1 MSTSFGELEAI
12 LDHIPPHPEH
22 LISALHEVQAKY
34 HYIPPEALDAVC
46 DHVGV
51 ARSQG
56 WAVATFYKAFSL
68 QPGKEH
74 GVSVCVGTACHV
86 RGAARVYDRIM
97 RATQSPRDEG
107 EMPESDTTVEKVYC
121 LGCCSM
127 GPVAKIG
134 DEIHANLDQKKAATL
149 IRTHT
154 KR

>member
-1 MSTSFGELEAI
+1 MKTSFGELEAI

-22 LISALHEVQAKY
+22 LIRALHEVQAKY
-34 HYIPPEALDAVC
+34 HYIPAEALDAVC

-51 ARSQG
+51 SRSQG

-68 QPGKEH
+68 QPGKED
-74 GVSVCVGTACHV
+74 GISVCVGTACHI
-86 RGAARVYDRIM
+86 RGAAEVYEKIM
-97 RATQSPRDEG
+97 RGTQAAQGVGVS
-107 EMPESDTTVEKVYC
+107 PESEVTVEKVYC

-134 DEIHANLDQKKAATL
+134 DEIHANLDQKKADTL
-149 IRTHT
+149 IRTRI